1 MLKNYFCRTGCKNTK
16 NLCKISGTSRFI
28 GKNGCV
34 IVKNYIL
41 YSVLLLSLAVG
52 ILLATDKSLQQDG
65 VTFNDCL
72 SLIGGK
78 DTVHPQAEADSL
90 HTAAP
95 VMRNDGSML
104 IFMNAASLIDGHA
117 AAKPNL

>member
-1 MLKNYFCRTGCKNTK
+1 M
-16 NLCKISGTSRFI
+16 
-28 GKNGCV
+28 
-34 IVKNYIL
+34 KNYIL

-72 SLIGGK
+72 SLISEK
-78 DTVHPQAEADSL
+78 DAANPAARADSL
-90 HTAAP
+90 HVAAP
-95 VMRNDGSML
+95 LTRSDGSML